1 MDQSLWEIL
10 QEHYSMWVILALSV
24 LAVTVAL
31 ERMVVLWRFLERAR
45 TLADVV
51 TRCLTRGALD
61 EGRSACERSRS
72 PLAEVF
78 LVGYERLGRSQRKT
92 LHGAVNRER
101 LRVATSLK
109 SHLWIIGTTGAVS
122 PFVGL
127 FGTVVGIMA
136 AFGEIQKTQETG
148 LRVVSGGIS
157 VALYATAA
165 GILVAVL
172 AVVIYNY
179 FNQRLAR
186 IAVELKLYTDEFLEL
201 LDDFGPDADRAAAR
215 PPSGDGDA
223 DDDQPAEGDQP
234 RGSRSGT
241 REAA

>member
-1 MDQSLWEIL
+1 MDKSLWAIL
-10 QEHYSMWVILALSV
+10 QEHYSMWVIIGLSV
-24 LAVTVAL
+24 IAVTVAL
-31 ERMVVLWRFLERAR
+31 ERMVVLWRFMERAR
-45 TLADVV
+45 ALADVV

-78 LVGYERLGRSQRKT
+78 LVGYERLGRSKRKN

-101 LRVATSLK
+101 VRVATGLK

-127 FGTVVGIMA
+127 FGTVVGVMS
-136 AFGEIQKTQETG
+136 AFAELQKTQETG
-148 LRVVSGGIS
+148 LRAVSGGIS

-186 IAVELKLYTDEFLEL
+186 IAVELRMYTDEFLEL
-201 LDDFGPDADRAAAR
+201 LDDFGPDAGKAVE
-215 PPSGDGDA
+215 PVPE
-223 DDDQPAEGDQP
+223 DDDEAADNDPK
-234 RGSRSGT
+234 RSRHGA